1 MNQIP
6 APIGMEPLVDAVQ
19 QCCFRAQQYHRLG
32 IQPGHFILTLD
43 EGNGRTTAANY
54 LSRAFA
60 RAGVRSFG
68 GLDLM
73 LEYQLDGSM
82 DQLCQT
88 LRSIRASAVYTNEYE
103 GVIAWDITVLAAHF
117 GEEQTR
123 LFFRELPSMAAH
135 ATLLFFLPSAPNRS
149 QLLLMEK
156 ISALLDPNQMH
167 WVRIPPYSEQTLA
180 GITRQ
185 TLIDQ
190 LNIRLEDLPK
200 RMRSCKNWCTR
211 PAPGTRVRQCGWPAR
226 WPSRLIFPN
235 LFRC

>member
-1 MNQIP
+1 
-6 APIGMEPLVDAVQ
+6 
-19 QCCFRAQQYHRLG
+19 
-32 IQPGHFILTLD
+32 
-43 EGNGRTTAANY
+43 
-54 LSRAFA
+54 
-60 RAGVRSFG
+60 
-68 GLDLM
+68 M

-190 LNIRLEDLPK
+190 LNIRLEDLPETDAILQK
-200 RMRSCKNWCTR
+200 LVHQT
-211 PAPGTRVRQCGWPAR
+211 GTRNARQAVRLACTLAQQADFSEFIPLLKLKTLYSSLKKEVR
-226 WPSRLIFPN
+226 
-235 LFRC
+235 